1 MHEME
6 YNTAREEIELLEY
19 GRHVQRIVERCITI
33 EDPVRR
39 NQMAREIIELMG
51 QLNPS
56 LRNVEDFRHKLWD
69 HLFIM
74 SDFRLEVDS
83 PYPIPSRESLS
94 TKPSKLQYPSSLIK
108 YRHYGKIVEKLID
121 NARNIEEPELK
132 GSMVSA
138 IAHHLKKSY
147 LAWNRDSVADD
158 IIFKDLKELSAG
170 TLEMPEGTQLG
181 AATEVLTANYSQGQG
196 KKFNRNKQKQ
206 KPFKRKFGSSNS
218 Y

>member
-1 MHEME
+1 MME
-6 YNTAREEIELLEY
+6 YNSQRPKLIISEY
-19 GRHVQRIVERCITI
+19 GRHIQKMVDNACAI
-33 EDPVRR
+33 EDREQR
-39 NQMAREIIELMG
+39 NQAARAIIVVMG
-51 QLNPS
+51 QLNPH
-56 LRNVEDFRHKLWD
+56 LRDQSDFRHKLWD

-83 PYPIPSRESLS
+83 PYPIPSRESLA
-94 TKPSKLQYPSSLIK
+94 TKPSRLQYPSNLIRYK
-108 YRHYGKIVEKLID
+108 HYGKIVENLID
-121 NARNIEEPELK
+121 NARKIEEPALK
-132 GSMVSA
+132 ESMVSA

-158 IIFKDLKELSAG
+158 IIFKDLKDLSSG
-170 TLEMPEGTQLG
+170 SLQMPDGTQLG
-181 AATEVLTANYSQGQG
+181 AATEVLTANYSQSPG